1 MLQVFNIIVMSIIFH
16 FNFLYKFQQWM
27 VETLKGKFSL
37 IYKFVCNYIVYY
49 IVNLIIYFFV
59 LNKFLYS
66 F

>member
-37 IYKFVCNYIVYY
+37 IYKLRCLLYSQSHH
-49 IVNLIIYFFV
+49 LFFF